1 MGRDT
6 GTLLHL
12 AVGQSCCTNLPIA
25 GRCSTLASPPVV
37 TVAVVRQGVYWG
49 LRLGAHVT
57 VLVMVPSVVVVEVPV
72 LASPPFHV
80 TLLVMVVIVVDVVV
94 LVDRRLPS

>member
-1 MGRDT
+1 M
-6 GTLLHL
+6 
-12 AVGQSCCTNLPIA
+12 
-25 GRCSTLASPPVV
+25 
-37 TVAVVRQGVYWG
+37 
-49 LRLGAHVT
+49 GAHVT